1 MGAQV
6 SAPIR
11 LLAFDT
17 ESSGLDPTQV
27 RLVTAYLGIVDGT
40 GAVILER
47 EWLLN
52 SGVDI
57 PAEAAA
63 VHGVTTE
70 RMHAEGRTD
79 FAAALEEI
87 RAIIMAEA
95 AIGTPLA
102 AHNAPY
108 DLTLLDAELR
118 RAGLPA
124 LEVNALLVLDSLVI
138 DKGIDKYRKGSR
150 KLVDVA
156 AHYGVPIT
164 AEEAHEA
171 RADAVAAA
179 RIVLALHR
187 SPKFPRNA
195 TTQSLQGSQ
204 KAWKR
209 EQSASLQAYFRSPKA
224 GDKQDLEAR
233 VNGGWPTQDPG

>member
-1 MGAQV
+1 MTA
-6 SAPIR
+6 APTR

-17 ESSGLDPTQV
+17 ESGGLDPARV
-27 RLVTAYLGIVDGT
+27 RLVTAYLGIIDGT

-95 AIGTPLA
+95 AIGTPLT

-108 DLTLLDAELR
+108 DITLLDSELR
-118 RAGLPA
+118 RAGLPP
-124 LEVNALLVLDSLVI
+124 LDVQALLVLDSLVI

-150 KLVDVA
+150 KLVDMA

-164 AEEAHEA
+164 AAEAHEA

-179 RIVLALHR
+179 RIVLALHQ
-187 SPKFPRNA
+187 SPKFPRNLTVQA
-195 TTQSLQGSQ
+195 LQAKQ
-204 KAWKR
+204 KAWKH
-209 EQSASLQAYFRSPKA
+209 EQSTSLQAYFRSPKA
-224 GDKQDLEAR
+224 GDKQDPEAL
-233 VNGGWPTQDPG
+233 VNTGWPIQS